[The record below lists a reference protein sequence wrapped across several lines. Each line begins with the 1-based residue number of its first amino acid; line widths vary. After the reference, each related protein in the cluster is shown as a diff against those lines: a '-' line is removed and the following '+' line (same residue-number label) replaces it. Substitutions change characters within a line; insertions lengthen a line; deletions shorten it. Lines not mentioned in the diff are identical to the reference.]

1 MLINCPECGHEIS
14 DRAQCCPHCGCPIS
28 ATSYDFEE
36 ELGTQNNSQKFA
48 KAKLYYQDEVCN
60 LSSDVWEFNGQ
71 TIPVKSV
78 ASVSTE
84 HTSFPYLGIYFLLFL
99 FVMLLIFI
107 FAESSGL
114 IAFDII
120 LMIVLVAYLIL
131 RYEYYLVITNT
142 SGTKTQAVG
151 SKDKAHIMMLYRI
164 TQDILRGE
172 KPKTPE
178 EYESMKIQPEQ
189 EFSDFLSEDMNEYNP
204 EKAYRIIGEKEGPDT
219 SDIKFRV
226 GQLVIITKDERQFRI
241 ASINSNDDEPTY
253 YSAKF
258 NSWFAENEIMDFNKY
273 WRMKKGQ

>member
-1 MLINCPECGHEIS
+1 MLINCPECSHEIS

-84 HTSFPYLGIYFLLFL
+84 HTSFPYLGIYFLLIL

-107 FAESSGL
+107 FAESSGF

-172 KPKTPE
+172 DPKAHMD
-178 EYESMKIQPEQ
+178 EY
-189 EFSDFLSEDMNEYNP
+189 YP
-204 EKAYRIIGEKEGPDT
+204 EKEAPNT
-219 SDIKFRV
+219 SDTKFRV

-258 NSWFAENEIMDFNKY
+258 NSWFAENEIMDFDEY
-273 WRMKKGQ
+273 WRMKNGQ